1 MTEQSPP
8 MRRAMPAALVVARR
22 AMVVAA
28 ASMVIAALAVVIALL
43 GEPGTDPAETAA
55 LEQAR
60 DDAASAQ
67 DEADAANA
75 LADAAV
81 VIAEEAKALA
91 VAAEAALAD
100 AVASAG
106 ETVDPEVIAQ
116 LEVQLEEARNLAAT
130 ALVAADAAAGAT
142 DATDAEAAD
151 AEAAED
157 GTEAE
162 EVSEPEEAVVEDGD
176 ASGPDD
182 EAAATEEDAA
192 ASGDDA
198 TATDD
203 ASEPADTG
211 AAAALPGEPSEF
223 GPSAGTGL
231 AVVGIRHDSALNFR
245 DIPNGTVIARLDNV
259 MDGVRDPAVYVRQ
272 PGSDDII
279 DTVDL
284 QNGVVATGNTRQLP
298 TTIWHELQVGDLLG
312 WASSTFLAQV
322 GGTDDATA
330 EVVDTLGELPVAD
343 TMIELGLA
351 VAQTMVSQ
359 EPQSSVVVSGEAGLV
374 EDLGQVTIDIVGIG
388 DDSVRGFR
396 LVIFAHPAE
405 NWTQDDPG
413 PFTLK
418 SVERTVLCHSH
429 RGANDDGVCN

>member
-8 MRRAMPAALVVARR
+8 MRRAIPAALVVARR

-28 ASMVIAALAVVIALL
+28 AAMVIAALAVVIALL

-67 DEADAANA
+67 EEAASANA
-75 LADAAV
+75 LADAAI
-81 VIAEEAKALA
+81 VIADEAKALA

-106 ETVDPEVIAQ
+106 ETVDPETIAR
-116 LEVQLEEARNLAAT
+116 LEAQLEEARNLAAT

-142 DATDAEAAD
+142 DAAD
-151 AEAAED
+151 AEASQD
-157 GTEAE
+157 GTETE
-162 EVSEPEEAVVEDGD
+162 EVADPEEAVVEDGD
-176 ASGPDD
+176 ASESED
-182 EAAATEEDAA
+182 EAAVPEEDAS

-198 TATDD
+198 EASED
-203 ASEPADTG
+203 ASEPAATD
-211 AAAALPGEPSEF
+211 ASAALPGEPSEF

-231 AVVGIRHDSALNFR
+231 AVVGIRHDSALNLR
-245 DIPNGTVIARLDNV
+245 DAPNGAVIARLDNV
-259 MDGVRDPAVYVRQ
+259 MDGGRDPAVYVRR

-284 QNGVVATGNTRQLP
+284 HSGVVATGNTRQLS

-312 WASSTFLAQV
+312 WASSTYLAPV
-322 GGTDDATA
+322 GDTGDATA
-330 EVVDTLGELPVAD
+330 EVVDTLGELPVAG
-343 TMIELGLA
+343 TMVELGLA
-351 VAQTMVSQ
+351 VAQTMASQ
-359 EPQSSVVVSGEAGLV
+359 EPQSSVVVSGAPGLF
-374 EDLGQVTIDIVGIG
+374 EDLGQATIDVVGIG

-396 LVIFAHPAE
+396 LVVFAHPAE
-405 NWTQDDPG
+405 NWTEDDPG

-429 RGANDDGVCN
+429 RGVNEEGLCL

>member
-8 MRRAMPAALVVARR
+8 MRRAIPAALVVARR

-28 ASMVIAALAVVIALL
+28 ASMVIAALAVVVALL

-75 LADAAV
+75 LADAAI

-106 ETVDPEVIAQ
+106 ETVDPATIAR
-116 LEVQLEEARNLAAT
+116 LEAQLEEARNLAAT
-130 ALVAADAAAGAT
+130 ALVAADAAA
-142 DATDAEAAD
+142 DAGDAAD
-151 AEAAED
+151 AAED
-157 GTEAE
+157 GIETE
-162 EVSEPEEAVVEDGD
+162 EVSEPEEAAVADGD
-176 ASGPDD
+176 ASDSGDEATATDGDASDSGD
-182 EAAATEEDAA
+182 EAAATDE
-192 ASGDDA
+192 G
-198 TATDD
+198 
-203 ASEPADTG
+203 ASESDDTD
-211 AAAALPGEPSEF
+211 AAAALPGEPVEL

-231 AVVGIRHDSALNFR
+231 AVVGIRYDSALNFR
-245 DIPNGTVIARLDNV
+245 DAPNGTIIGRLDNV

-272 PGSDDII
+272 PGSDAII
-279 DTVDL
+279 TTVDL

-298 TTIWHELQVGDLLG
+298 TTVWHELQVGELLG
-312 WASSTFLAQV
+312 WASGTFLAPV
-322 GGTDDATA
+322 GGTDDATS
-330 EVVDTLGELPVAD
+330 EVVDALGELPVAD
-343 TMIELGLA
+343 TMVELGLA
-351 VAQTMVSQ
+351 VAQTMASQ
-359 EPQSSVVVSGEAGLV
+359 EPQSSVVVSGEAGLF

>member
-8 MRRAMPAALVVARR
+8 MRRAIPAALVVARR

-28 ASMVIAALAVVIALL
+28 ASMVIAALAVVVALL

-60 DDAASAQ
+60 DDAASAR

-75 LADAAV
+75 LADAAI

-106 ETVDPEVIAQ
+106 ETVDPATIAR
-116 LEVQLEEARNLAAT
+116 LEAQLEEARNLAAT
-130 ALVAADAAAGAT
+130 ALVAADAAA
-142 DATDAEAAD
+142 DAGDAAD
-151 AEAAED
+151 AAED
-157 GTEAE
+157 GIETE
-162 EVSEPEEAVVEDGD
+162 EVSEPEEAAIADGD
-176 ASGPDD
+176 ASDSGDEATATDGDASDSGD
-182 EAAATEEDAA
+182 EAAATDE
-192 ASGDDA
+192 G
-198 TATDD
+198 
-203 ASEPADTG
+203 ASESDDTD
-211 AAAALPGEPSEF
+211 AAAALPGEPVEL

-231 AVVGIRHDSALNFR
+231 AVVGIRYDSALNFR
-245 DIPNGTVIARLDNV
+245 DTPNGTIIGRLDNV

-272 PGSDDII
+272 PGSDAII
-279 DTVDL
+279 TTVDL

-298 TTIWHELQVGDLLG
+298 TTVWHELQVGELLG
-312 WASSTFLAQV
+312 WASGTFLAPV
-322 GGTDDATA
+322 GGTDDATS
-330 EVVDTLGELPVAD
+330 EVVDALGELPVAD
-343 TMIELGLA
+343 TMVELGLA
-351 VAQTMVSQ
+351 VAQTMASQ
-359 EPQSSVVVSGEAGLV
+359 EPQSSVVVSGEADLF

>member
-8 MRRAMPAALVVARR
+8 MRRAIPAALVVARR

-28 ASMVIAALAVVIALL
+28 ASMVIAALAVVVALL

-75 LADAAV
+75 LADAAI

-106 ETVDPEVIAQ
+106 ETVDPATIAR
-116 LEVQLEEARNLAAT
+116 LEAQLEEARNLAAT
-130 ALVAADAAAGAT
+130 ALVAADAAAGTT
-142 DATDAEAAD
+142 DAPGAAD
-151 AEAAED
+151 AAPDDGAAVEDEPMSEEEPAPDDGSGSADTPVVEEEPMPEEEPVPEDD
-157 GTEAE
+157 GTDG
-162 EVSEPEEAVVEDGD
+162 AV
-176 ASGPDD
+176 
-182 EAAATEEDAA
+182 
-192 ASGDDA
+192 
-198 TATDD
+198 
-203 ASEPADTG
+203 
-211 AAAALPGEPSEF
+211 ALPGEQSEF

-231 AVVGIRHDSALNFR
+231 AVVGIRYDSALNFR
-245 DIPNGTVIARLDNV
+245 DAPNGTIIGRLDNV

-272 PGSDDII
+272 PGSDAII
-279 DTVDL
+279 TTVDL

-298 TTIWHELQVGDLLG
+298 TTVWHELQVGELLG
-312 WASSTFLAQV
+312 WASGTFLAPV
-322 GGTDDATA
+322 GGTDDATS
-330 EVVDTLGELPVAD
+330 EVVGALGELPVAD
-343 TMIELGLA
+343 TMVELGLA
-351 VAQTMVSQ
+351 VGQTMASQ
-359 EPQSSVVVSGEAGLV
+359 EPQSSVVVSGEAGLF

-429 RGANDDGVCN
+429 RGVSDGGVCN

>member
-1 MTEQSPP
+1 MTEQNPP
-8 MRRAMPAALVVARR
+8 TRRAIPAALVVARR

-28 ASMVIAALAVVIALL
+28 AAMVIAALAVVVALL
-43 GEPGTDPAETAA
+43 GEPRTDPAETAA

-75 LADAAV
+75 LADAAI

-106 ETVDPEVIAQ
+106 QTVDPATIAR
-116 LEVQLEEARNLAAT
+116 LEEQLEEARSLAAT
-130 ALVAADAAAGAT
+130 ALVAADAAAGAG
-142 DATDAEAAD
+142 DAAAAED
-151 AEAAED
+151 AED
-157 GTEAE
+157 GTETE
-162 EVSEPEEAVVEDGD
+162 EVSEPEETAVEDGD
-176 ASGPDD
+176 ASGSDD
-182 EAAATEEDAA
+182 EAAAA

-198 TATDD
+198 AATDD
-203 ASEPADTG
+203 ASEPDDVD
-211 AAAALPGEPSEF
+211 AAAALPGEPSEL

-231 AVVGIRHDSALNFR
+231 AVVGIRHDSALNLR
-245 DIPNGTVIARLDNV
+245 DAPPNGAVIARLDNV
-259 MDGVRDPAVYVRQ
+259 MDGVRDPAVYARRPV
-272 PGSDDII
+272 SDDII

-284 QNGVVATGNTRQLP
+284 QDGVVATGNTRQLP
-298 TTIWHELQVGDLLG
+298 TTVWHELQVGDLLG
-312 WASSTFLAQV
+312 WASGTFLAPA
-322 GGTDDATA
+322 GDTDDATA
-330 EVVDTLGELPVAD
+330 EVVDTLGELPMAD
-343 TMIELGLA
+343 TMVELGLA
-351 VAQTMVSQ
+351 VAQTMASQ
-359 EPQSSVVVSGEAGLV
+359 EPRSSVVVSGAPGLF
-374 EDLGQVTIDIVGIG
+374 EDLGQVTIDVVGIG

-429 RGANDDGVCN
+429 RGVSDGGACN